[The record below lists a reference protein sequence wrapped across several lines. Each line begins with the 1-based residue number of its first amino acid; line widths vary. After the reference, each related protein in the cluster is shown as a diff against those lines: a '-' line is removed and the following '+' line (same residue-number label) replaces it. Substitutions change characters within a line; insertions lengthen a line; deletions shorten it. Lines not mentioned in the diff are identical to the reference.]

1 MSGKGYLLDTNAII
15 QFLKGNS
22 ELVSILADADFIATS
37 IIVEMEYYSFPR
49 LIEEDVSLYQSLRSR
64 IQVYDVPAD
73 DPIFTQLVV
82 NARKNHGMKL
92 PDAIIAATARTNNLF
107 VLTADD
113 HFKKLKSPWKVRFY
127 TAASERSKP
136 KGGGK
141 NEK

>member
-37 IIVEMEYYSFPR
+37 IIAEMEYYSFPR

-64 IQVYDVPAD
+64 IQVYNVPAD
-73 DPIFTQLVV
+73 DPIFSQLVV

-92 PDAIIAATARTNNLF
+92 PDAIIAATARTSNLS

-127 TAASERSKP
+127 AATSEQPEP
-136 KGGGK
+136 KGRRK
-141 NEK
+141 

>member
-37 IIVEMEYYSFPR
+37 IIAEMEYYSFPR

-64 IQVYDVPAD
+64 IQVYNVPSD

-82 NARKNHGMKL
+82 NARTNLGMKL
-92 PDAIIAATARTNNLF
+92 PDAIIAATARTNNLS

-127 TAASERSKP
+127 TAASEQPEP
-136 KGGGK
+136 KGRRK
-141 NEK
+141 